1 MRAAP
6 PDKRLRFIQEEEE
19 ETSGGNVE
27 VQVHHIDA
35 KEHHGTNKNGRD
47 GDPERKEEES
57 EKLLP
62 SASALSPKRPPRPRP
77 LQMPK
82 EDIDF
87 VLAWNGRSEREASE
101 VEAKNK
107 PVPHSIITFLEK
119 YLKTGFPPPP
129 FRLRAGPEEGGPG
142 SALPPRGKGRR
153 EQGQLCQDPPPGS
166 SGKEVRRR
174 LETEGAAQGS

>member
-47 GDPERKEEES
+47 GEGGKEEES

-62 SASALSPKRPPRPRP
+62 STSALSPKRPPRPRP

-101 VEAKNK
+101 VE
-107 PVPHSIITFLEK
+107 P
-119 YLKTGFPPPP
+119 KTSPFPT
-129 FRLRAGPEEGGPG
+129 L
-142 SALPPRGKGRR
+142 
-153 EQGQLCQDPPPGS
+153 
-166 SGKEVRRR
+166 
-174 LETEGAAQGS
+174 